1 MYSTVVVQKVL
12 QRRQETSRWGV
23 QWLAT
28 GSWQRKLKT
37 IIKADP
43 LTTTWEV
50 AKELNVNHS
59 TVILHLKQIGKV
71 KKFDKWVSHE
81 LTRNQKRC
89 SEVSSSFYSTQ
100 QRTISQSDWD
110 KKWILYNWQWLA
122 QWVDKEEGPKHFP
135 KPNLHQKKVMLT
147 VCCSAADLIHY
158 SWLNPSETIT
168 SETYAQQ
175 IDEMHRKLQ
184 HLQLTFVN
192 RKDPTTPDCT
202 LCNQHFKS
210 WTNWGWSFASSTILT
225 WTVSNW
231 LPLLQASQ
239 QRFAG
244 KTLPH
249 QQDAEN
255 AFQEFTESQSTDF
268 SLYGNKQIISH
279 GDKCT
284 DCNSS
289 YFDE

>member
-158 SWLNPSETIT
+158 SCLNPSETIT

-175 IDEMHRKLQ
+175 INEMHWKLQ
-184 HLQLTFVN
+184 HLQLASVN
-192 RKDPTTPDCT
+192 RKGPVFLHNNARLHVAQLMLQKLKSCTTKFCLTHRIHLTSCQPTTT
-202 LCNQHFKS
+202 
-210 WTNWGWSFASSTILT
+210 SSSILT
-225 WTVSNW
+225 TFC
-231 LPLLQASQ
+231 
-239 QRFAG
+239 R
-244 KTLPH
+244 
-249 QQDAEN
+249 EN
-255 AFQEFTESQSTDF
+255 GSTT
-268 SLYGNKQIISH
+268 SRMQKMLSK
-279 GDKCT
+279 
-284 DCNSS
+284 NSS
-289 YFDE
+289 NPEAQIFTLQE